1 MGHYH
6 DVQKD
11 LAGKGR
17 RLREMIP
24 EAYKGFS
31 ALHEATMDG
40 GVLPRK
46 IKEIIALS
54 IAVAQQCDGCMVAH
68 ARSAAF
74 HGATAEEVAD
84 GLSVNFMMM
93 GGPGTTY
100 APRAFAAFEEFAEKY
115 AAAGK
120 GG

>member
-6 DVQKD
+6 DLQKD

-31 ALHEATMDG
+31 ALHDATMDG
-40 GVLPRK
+40 GVLSRK
-46 IKEIIALS
+46 HKEIIALAM
-54 IAVAQQCDGCMVAH
+54 AVGQQCDGCIVAH
-68 ARSAAF
+68 ARSAAY

-84 GLSVNFMMM
+84 GLGVAMMMM
-93 GGPGTTY
+93 GGPGTVY
-100 APRAFAAFEEFAEKY
+100 APRAFAAYEEFAEKY
-115 AAAGK
+115 ATA
-120 GG
+120 